1 MNLTIRHVP
10 WLAMLWLACNSA
22 VVNVERGSSGA
33 IPGGAEFSP
42 SRGFDAHFISLPAYP
57 LANCTDTLVF
67 DRLMADLYTAVA
79 YAGTVVPFRPQ
90 DMRELAR
97 STSAQSLYAAQ
108 DFAQAIAGIQHA
120 LDAKTVDQLR
130 ARVDRGDAAASG
142 VLSDENFD
150 RLLTAATNGRFT
162 VGSLLKVRL
171 DYPRNTDPSA
181 RRRFDT
187 AASDFARLA
196 DGFAATPCASSQKY
210 RYFHGYTP
218 GDAPRVAWIDRES
231 PQQQI
236 ALASLACDLG
246 VRIDPAIQCKP
257 SWLDAVP
264 GDWLDLGSQLGNASC
279 ARNRRPCWPTPE
291 FAFLHFSDV
300 QIREPGA
307 KLGST
312 ELSHDLKA
320 VESSFEQDFEQEQF
334 AMFVYDG
341 IVATANREIAVA
353 TNPVGAGDDTERDDG
368 RVAPD
373 VMIHTGDSA
382 DMGLQSEFDTFLTYT
397 DKLHV
402 PWYQTIGNHDVLAF
416 GNLKLSSG
424 GAPARNASDICHGW
438 GTIACTCTELSIL
451 MREKIHRTPDNRGK
465 TPDEPSGKPFSL
477 LPMLLSRICI
487 THAIASDWFV
497 MDPDKQP
504 GGNPVSSFVL
514 SHCGGWH
521 PKPGDGTP
529 SPRDCAILVP
539 PSIQARYARRPPRG
553 IAEDRCAVAPPYP
566 ASADAPAPELPGSAM
581 HGFDL
586 GPGFTLPVPPDQRDL
601 GYYCFQMTPREVTGG
616 RRVWAVVLNTNTDA
630 GAYGVFPPRQQAW
643 LTGLL
648 PKPGSCTGAAATTR
662 EATGDADDR
671 GAKIGCND
679 LVLLFTHH
687 PLYALYDQQQRLALT
702 SLITQSPNVVGL
714 FIGHYHRSGLRVIRP
729 LRGQGGSAKW
739 EVMGP
744 SVIDYPQAAREI
756 TMKSLGDLG
765 YFEVLTFSPSGT
777 GASEAKIRAA
787 ERGAIRD
794 KCRDD
799 SSLCPDHDGR
809 IRLPDRNVTFPR
821 LFFRMPG
828 APPVLAA
835 QPSAP

>member
-10 WLAMLWLACNSA
+10 WLAALWLACNSA

-42 SRGFDAHFISLPAYP
+42 ARGFDDHYISLPAYP

-79 YAGTVVPFRPQ
+79 YAGTVVPFRSQ
-90 DMRELAR
+90 DMPELAR
-97 STSAQSLYAAQ
+97 GTSAQNLYAAQ
-108 DFAQAIAGIQHA
+108 DFAQVIAGIQRA
-120 LDAKTVDQLR
+120 LGARAVDQLR
-130 ARVDRGDAAASG
+130 AQVDRGNAAASG
-142 VLSDENFD
+142 ILSDESFD

-162 VGSLLKVRL
+162 VGALLKVRL
-171 DYPRNTDPSA
+171 DYPGNTDPAA

-218 GDAPRVAWIDRES
+218 GDAPRVAWIDRE
-231 PQQQI
+231 PTQQQV

-246 VRIDPAIQCKP
+246 VRVDPAIQCRP

-264 GDWLDLGSQLGNASC
+264 GDWLDLGGQLSNASC

-341 IVATANREIAVA
+341 IVATANREIAVS
-353 TNPVGAGDDTERDDG
+353 TPPDGPTDHDDG

-397 DKLHV
+397 DKLQV

-424 GAPARNASDICHGW
+424 DAPDRNASDICHGW
-438 GTIACTCTELSIL
+438 GTIPCTCTELSIL
-451 MREKIHRTPDNRGK
+451 MREKIRRDPDNRGK
-465 TPDEPSGKPFSL
+465 TPDDPSGKPFSL

-539 PSIQARYARRPPRG
+539 PRIQARYARRPPRG
-553 IAEDRCAVAPPYP
+553 IAEDRCAVAPPRP
-566 ASADAPAPELPGSAM
+566 ATADAPAPEVPGSAM

-586 GPGFTLPVPPDQRDL
+586 GPGFPSGSRRSTRPRLLLLSDDTARGHRRSPGL
-601 GYYCFQMTPREVTGG
+601 GRGPQHQHRRRRL
-616 RRVWAVVLNTNTDA
+616 RRVPRAPA
-630 GAYGVFPPRQQAW
+630 GMAHRPPAQAGQ
-643 LTGLL
+643 LHRRPRHG
-648 PKPGSCTGAAATTR
+648 TR
-662 EATGDADDR
+662 SDR
-671 GAKIGCND
+671 RCRRPRRED
-679 LVLLFTHH
+679 RL
-687 PLYALYDQQQRLALT
+687 QR
-702 SLITQSPNVVGL
+702 
-714 FIGHYHRSGLRVIRP
+714 
-729 LRGQGGSAKW
+729 
-739 EVMGP
+739 
-744 SVIDYPQAAREI
+744 
-756 TMKSLGDLG
+756 
-765 YFEVLTFSPSGT
+765 
-777 GASEAKIRAA
+777 
-787 ERGAIRD
+787 
-794 KCRDD
+794 
-799 SSLCPDHDGR
+799 
-809 IRLPDRNVTFPR
+809 
-821 LFFRMPG
+821 PG
-828 APPVLAA
+828 APVHAPPAVRAVRSAAADRADQPHHPEPQCRRAVHRPLPSLGSPRHSPAARPGRQRQVGGHGPLGDRLSAGRARDHDEVPRRPRLLRGPDVLAVGHRCERSQDPRGRA
-835 QPSAP
+835 RRDPRQVPRRRVAVP